1 MQTLLRV
8 MIINKMR
15 MKTFKVWQKLSTVPQ
30 VMKTQTLQLANKTL
44 QKLTMMVIMLPPE
57 HISNMLLHILMMKTN
72 ED

>member
-15 MKTFKVWQKLSTVPQ
+15 MKTSKVWQKLSIVPQ